1 MRSATIRQ
9 LLAVALVCGGLT
21 GYGQEKKTPD
31 YYLNSVKMTM
41 TNVFMNTNNIDSIKV
56 LHKTSNGEVYI
67 TTKSRFKGFISLD
80 EVLKGRTDARCN
92 SGEVILRING
102 EAIDDTTD
110 VRIDATYFISV
121 KTKRLSD
128 VKYLDPKYHRLVVVD
143 ISLKSEEEK
152 PSVKIRGN
160 DDFQSAYNTLYH
172 L

>member
-1 MRSATIRQ
+1 MRSAKIQ
-9 LLAVALVCGGLT
+9 KLLAVALVCSGLT

-31 YYLNSVKMTM
+31 YYLNSVKTTM

-80 EVLKGRTDARCN
+80 EALKGRTDARCN
-92 SGEVILRING
+92 SGEVILQING
-102 EAIDDTTD
+102 KTIDDTTN

-143 ISLKSEEEK
+143 ISLKSEMEK
-152 PSVKIRGN
+152 PPMRIRGN
-160 DDFQSAYNTLYH
+160 NDLQSAYNTLYH